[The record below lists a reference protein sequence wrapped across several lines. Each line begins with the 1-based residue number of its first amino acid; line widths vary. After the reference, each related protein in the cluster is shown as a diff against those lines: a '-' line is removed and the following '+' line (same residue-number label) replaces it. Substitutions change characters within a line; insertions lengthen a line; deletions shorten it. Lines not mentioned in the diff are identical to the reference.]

1 MNKNEIKIRNVK
13 SDCLPEDKLEYIE
26 REQILGHRVGMIG
39 DGVNDAPS
47 LRKANIGIAMG
58 DIGSDISVE
67 AANITLIN
75 DNISDIPHL
84 IGIAR
89 KTVSTINRSIGFALS
104 LNIIAIGLAILGYL
118 NPIEGALIHN
128 IGSVIV
134 IIYSTSLITYKI
146 SKNYEK
152 LGTTKNLNKTKFK
165 RYNYKKHGDY

>member
-1 MNKNEIKIRNVK
+1 M
-13 SDCLPEDKLEYIE
+13 
-26 REQILGHRVGMIG
+26 
-39 DGVNDAPS
+39 
-47 LRKANIGIAMG
+47 
-58 DIGSDISVE
+58 
-67 AANITLIN
+67 
-75 DNISDIPHL
+75 
-84 IGIAR
+84 
-89 KTVSTINRSIGFALS
+89 
-104 LNIIAIGLAILGYL
+104 GLAILGYL

>member
-1 MNKNEIKIRNVK
+1 M
-13 SDCLPEDKLEYIE
+13 
-26 REQILGHRVGMIG
+26 ILGYG
-39 DGVNDAPS
+39 D
-47 LRKANIGIAMG
+47 
-58 DIGSDISVE
+58 
-67 AANITLIN
+67 
-75 DNISDIPHL
+75 
-84 IGIAR
+84 
-89 KTVSTINRSIGFALS
+89 NRSIGFALS
-104 LNIIAIGLAILGYL
+104 LNIIAMGLAILGYL